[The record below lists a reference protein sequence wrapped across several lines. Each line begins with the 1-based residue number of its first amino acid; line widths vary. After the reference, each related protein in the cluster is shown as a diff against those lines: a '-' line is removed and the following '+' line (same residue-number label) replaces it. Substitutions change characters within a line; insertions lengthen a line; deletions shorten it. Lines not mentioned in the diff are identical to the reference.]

1 MHIKATITFDK
12 YNDSDKLEIVE
23 DCITTY
29 NMIATYAGTQV
40 LNTDEVDCGDTVE
53 IRVDTD
59 FDTRNFDKFSKM
71 LEQFKMPL

>member
-29 NMIATYAGTQV
+29 NMIATYAGTQI
-40 LNTDEVDCGDTVE
+40 LNTDEVDCG
-53 IRVDTD
+53 RH
-59 FDTRNFDKFSKM
+59 S
-71 LEQFKMPL
+71 